1 MNVLVKLAKLF
12 AITAGVLLTVI
23 TLITCGSL
31 IGRNTTGVTLMGDYE
46 LTAVTAG
53 AAVAL
58 FLPWCQV
65 KRGNIIVD
73 FFTANASAAATG
85 FMDRIGSLVLA
96 VVMGVIAWRTVFGAI
111 NAYESQTTTMM
122 LGFPEWIAYASIAPG
137 LALTGVIAL
146 TQAVWGDFKEQAQ

>member
-1 MNVLVKLAKLF
+1 LF
-12 AITAGVLLTVI
+12 AVVAGALMTVI

-58 FLPWCQV
+58 FLPWCQI

-73 FFTANASAAATG
+73 FFTANASANATAL
-85 FMDRIGSLVLA
+85 MDRLGSLVLA
-96 VVMGVIAWRTVFGAI
+96 VVMGLIAWRTVFGAI

-122 LGFPEWIAYASIAPG
+122 LGFPEWVAYASIAPG
-137 LALTGVIAL
+137 LALTCAIAL
-146 TQAVWGDFKEQAQ
+146 TQAVKGDFKEQAQ